1 MIRAAGQIKISWYN
15 TSTHAF
21 RKTNVLSGVPS
32 SFVQSLRMISRKS
45 KYLLLLASSLFSLH

>member
-21 RKTNVLSGVPS
+21 RKIIVLSGVS
-32 SFVQSLRMISRKS
+32 SSLLQSSRIVSRKS